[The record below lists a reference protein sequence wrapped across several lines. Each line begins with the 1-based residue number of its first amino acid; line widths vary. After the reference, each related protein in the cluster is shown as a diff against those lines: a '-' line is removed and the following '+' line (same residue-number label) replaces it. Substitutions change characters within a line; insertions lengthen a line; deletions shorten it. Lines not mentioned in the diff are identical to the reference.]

1 MKSKMKFMLKQNIGM
16 SVEIA
21 VVDIKIEQAQNLC
34 IAA

>member
-21 VVDIKIEQAQNLC
+21 VVDINKKHKVIE
-34 IAA
+34 